1 MSKIEVRVWWDDK
14 TGRPA
19 CTLEMT
25 DASAPIELVQKSH
38 VDSTILPMILE
49 ADASILRG
57 IESGLLISWSI
68 KISEGEVYSRR
79 LSTVTPHLFLLIEI
93 QKKLYPFQSKGVEW
107 LLAHDKGILADDMGL
122 GKTVQVLAALQKLI
136 FNSNIRSILLLA
148 PNSLVANWAQEM
160 KLWAPSLTASVL
172 ELKTTTS
179 PSDLKRL
186 FSQSN
191 VLLASYS
198 AAESLSPWLNTLGES
213 LDLLI
218 CDEAHKLRKP
228 TSRLYNS
235 VKGIAAKRTWLLT
248 GTPLERDEQDVETIL
263 SILEPEKFSFKNS
276 TSSLMLKS
284 HLSRLSLR
292 REKFDVLNELPKVTK
307 RIVAVDLSGAQRSQY
322 EQIKTDIGKLP
333 HDKRISLI
341 TKLVV
346 ATCETVGGK
355 NAKIEA
361 AIKIIAD
368 ATDAGQKV
376 IIFSNFNTALQSAK
390 NELNRQNIKSLL
402 FTGELNNQ
410 ERQISLSRFKR
421 DPGIPVLLMNARVG
435 SEGLTVTQ
443 ANHVIFLNEW
453 WNPSSN
459 RQAEDRVNRIGQK
472 NDVTIYLIRANNTID
487 CDIADILDGKQSLEQ
502 VFLSEITTRL
512 E

>member
-1 MSKIEVRVWWDDK
+1 
-14 TGRPA
+14 
-19 CTLEMT
+19 
-25 DASAPIELVQKSH
+25 
-38 VDSTILPMILE
+38 
-49 ADASILRG
+49 
-57 IESGLLISWSI
+57 
-68 KISEGEVYSRR
+68 
-79 LSTVTPHLFLLIEI
+79 
-93 QKKLYPFQSKGVEW
+93 
-107 LLAHDKGILADDMGL
+107 
-122 GKTVQVLAALQKLI
+122 
-136 FNSNIRSILLLA
+136 
-148 PNSLVANWAQEM
+148 
-160 KLWAPSLTASVL
+160 
-172 ELKTTTS
+172 
-179 PSDLKRL
+179 
-186 FSQSN
+186 
-191 VLLASYS
+191 
-198 AAESLSPWLNTLGES
+198 
-213 LDLLI
+213 
-218 CDEAHKLRKP
+218 
-228 TSRLYNS
+228 
-235 VKGIAAKRTWLLT
+235 
-248 GTPLERDEQDVETIL
+248 
-263 SILEPEKFSFKNS
+263 
-276 TSSLMLKS
+276 
-284 HLSRLSLR
+284 
-292 REKFDVLNELPKVTK
+292 VLNELPKVTK